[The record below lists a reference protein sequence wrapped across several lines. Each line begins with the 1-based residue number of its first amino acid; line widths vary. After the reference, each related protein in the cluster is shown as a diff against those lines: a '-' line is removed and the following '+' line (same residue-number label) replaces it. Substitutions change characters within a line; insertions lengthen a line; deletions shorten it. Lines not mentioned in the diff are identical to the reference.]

1 MPPRTPRLRLIVNPT
16 AGGGAGARRAE
27 QAGREFARLGL
38 AYDVR
43 SSRAPDEPGALAR
56 QAVADG
62 CAVVVAVGGDGLV
75 CAVANGLVGTPV
87 CLGIVPAGR
96 GNDFA
101 RGLGLPLGV
110 SEACRVVASGESRR
124 VDVGQAND
132 RYFLSVAQIGLT
144 AEINRR
150 ANRLRRIRLPAVYSL
165 VTVVSVFVSA
175 PQRFTV
181 VCDGR
186 ARRSYSWLVAVG
198 NTWSA
203 ARGMRL
209 VPGARADDG
218 MLDACLAHGMGR
230 WELLLCAFPRVFR
243 GTHVYA
249 SGVESLRGREMRVDS
264 DDPAEVYA
272 DGERIGRLP
281 VTLRAVPRALSVLLP
296 AGRC

>member
-1 MPPRTPRLRLIVNPT
+1 MPARTPRLRLIVNPT
-16 AGGGAGARRAE
+16 AGGGRGAGRAE
-27 QAGREFARLGL
+27 QAGREFARLGR
-38 AYDVR
+38 AYEVH
-43 SSRAPDEPGALAR
+43 SSRSPDEPGALAR

-62 CAVVVAVGGDGLV
+62 CSVVVAVGGDGLV
-75 CAVANGLVGTPV
+75 SAVANGLVDTPV
-87 CLGIVPAGR
+87 RLGIVPAGR

-101 RGLGLPLGV
+101 RGLGLPLSV

-124 VDVGQAND
+124 VDVGQADD

-165 VTVVSVFVSA
+165 VTVASVFLSA

-186 ARRSYSWLVAVG
+186 TRRSYSWLVAVG

-249 SGVESLRGREMRVDS
+249 SGVERLRGKEMRVDA
-264 DDPAEVYA
+264 DEPADVYA

-281 VTLRAVPRALSVLLP
+281 VTLRAVPRALSVILP
-296 AGRC
+296 AARC

>member
-1 MPPRTPRLRLIVNPT
+1 MPARTPRLRLIVNPT
-16 AGGGAGARRAE
+16 AGGGRGAGCAE
-27 QAGREFARLGL
+27 QAGREFARLGR
-38 AYDVR
+38 AYDVH
-43 SSRAPDEPGALAR
+43 SSRSPDEPGALAR

-62 CAVVVAVGGDGLV
+62 CSVVVAVGGDGLV
-75 CAVANGLVGTPV
+75 GAVANGLVGTPV
-87 CLGIVPAGR
+87 RLGIVPAGR

-101 RGLGLPLGV
+101 RGLGLPLSV
-110 SEACRVVASGESRR
+110 PEACRVVASGESRR
-124 VDVGQAND
+124 VDVGQADD

-165 VTVVSVFVSA
+165 VTVASVFVSA

-249 SGVESLRGREMRVDS
+249 SGVERLRGKEMRVDA
-264 DDPAEVYA
+264 DEPADVYA

-281 VTLRAVPRALSVLLP
+281 VTLRAVPRALSVILP
-296 AGRC
+296 AARC

>member
-16 AGGGAGARRAE
+16 AGGGRGAGRAE
-27 QAGREFARLGL
+27 RAGREFARLGL

-43 SSRAPDEPGALAR
+43 SSRSPDEPGALAR

-62 CAVVVAVGGDGLV
+62 CSVVVAVGGDGLV
-75 CAVANGLVGTPV
+75 GAVANGLVGTSV
-87 CLGIVPAGR
+87 RLGIVPAGR

-101 RGLGLPLGV
+101 RGLGLPLSV

-124 VDVGQAND
+124 VDVGQADD

-165 VTVVSVFVSA
+165 VTVATVFVSA
-175 PQRFTV
+175 PRRFTV

-218 MLDACLAHGMGR
+218 VLDACLAHGMGR
-230 WELLLCAFPRVFR
+230 WELLLCVFPRVFR

-249 SGVESLRGREMRVDS
+249 SGVERLRGKEMRVDA
-264 DDPAEVYA
+264 DEPADVYA

-281 VTLRAVPRALSVLLP
+281 VTLRAVPRALSVILP
-296 AGRC
+296 AARC